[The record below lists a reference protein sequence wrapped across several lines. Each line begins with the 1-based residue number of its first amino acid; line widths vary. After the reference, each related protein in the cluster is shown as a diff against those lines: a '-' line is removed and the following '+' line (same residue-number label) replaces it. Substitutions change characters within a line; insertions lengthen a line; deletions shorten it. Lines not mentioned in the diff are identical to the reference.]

1 MDSRIRQILREE
13 INKVLVEKRRT
24 RNNKQDEYIAKNG
37 RKENSSMRGEF
48 MKIINN
54 PAVNN
59 AELSDEMRNIDP
71 DLHVDS
77 SRLTK
82 VGKEKPGASGGHFH
96 LDKHMADVGLQAA
109 SRLGL

>member
-1 MDSRIRQILREE
+1 MNNRIHQILKEE
-13 INKVLVEKRRT
+13 INKVLAEKRKT

-37 RKENSSMRGEF
+37 HKEQNSMRGEF
-48 MKIINN
+48 MKLINN

-71 DLHVDS
+71 NLHVDS

-96 LDKHMADVGLQAA
+96 PDKHMADIGLQAA